1 MNKSQFNHLFEQL
14 ENLKDEVEGVEF
26 WSARDLQEFFQYTQW
41 RNFEKVIQ
49 KAIISVKNASQE
61 QSDHFAEVSKMVKL
75 GSGSNRKVKDYVLT
89 RYACY
94 LVAQNGDPNKEEIA
108 FAQSYF
114 ALQTR
119 KQELVEKRL
128 EEVERLRERDKL
140 TVSEKLLSKLAFEHG
155 VDGKG
160 FGYIR
165 AMGDKA
171 FFGGKNTQEMKDKLA
186 VPKGRALADYLETP
200 LLTGKELAT
209 NITNYNIKNKNLQGT
224 NTIANEHSIN
234 NDEIRQLLIRRGIVP
249 EDLPAAEDAKK
260 VKRRLDSENKKFL
273 KGKKTEK

>member
-1 MNKSQFNHLFEQL
+1 MKKSQFSHLFEQL
-14 ENLKDEVEGVEF
+14 ENLKKEVNGTEF
-26 WSARDLQEFFQYTQW
+26 WSARDLQELFDYSQW

-49 KAIISVKNASQE
+49 KAAISVENTSE
-61 QSDHFAEVSKMVKL
+61 TLYYHFAEVSKLIKH
-75 GSGSNRKVKDYVLT
+75 GKGGERKVQDFLLT

-128 EEVERLRERDKL
+128 EEVERLKERGKL
-140 TVSEKLLSKLAFEHG
+140 TVSEKILSQLSFQHG

-160 FGYIR
+160 FGVIR

-171 FFGGKNTQEMKDKLA
+171 FFGGKNTQEMKAILA
-186 VPKGRALADYLETP
+186 VPDGRPLADYLQTP

-209 NITNYNIKNKNLQGT
+209 NITNYNIKNKDLQGT
-224 NTIANEHSIN
+224 DQIADEHSIN
-234 NDEIRQLLIRRGIVP
+234 NDEIRQVLIRRGIIP
-249 EDLPAAEDAKK
+249 EELPAAEDAKK
-260 VKRRLDSENKKFL
+260 VKRRLDTEQKKL
-273 KGKKTEK
+273 VKGKNQK

>member
-1 MNKSQFNHLFEQL
+1 MQKSQFNHLFEQL
-14 ENLKDEVEGVEF
+14 ENLKDEIEGVEF
-26 WSARDLQEFFQYTQW
+26 WSARDLQVLFDYSQW

-49 KAIISVKNASQE
+49 KAAISVENTPESLE
-61 QSDHFAEVSKMVKL
+61 LHFAEVSKTIEMPRNATK
-75 GSGSNRKVKDYVLT
+75 KVKDYALT

-94 LVAQNGDPNKEEIA
+94 LIAQNGDPNKEEIA

-140 TVSEKLLSKLAFEHG
+140 TISEKLLSKLAFEHG

-171 FFGGKNTQEMKDKLA
+171 FFGGRNTQEMKDKLA

-224 NTIANEHSIN
+224 DPIADEHSIN

-260 VKRRLDSENKKFL
+260 VKRRLDSEQKKLL
-273 KGKKTEK
+273 KGKAQK

>member
-26 WSARDLQEFFQYTQW
+26 WSARDLQVLFDYSQW

-49 KAIISVKNASQE
+49 KAAISIKNTSE
-61 QSDHFAEVSKMVKL
+61 SIDEHFAEVSKLIKH
-75 GSGSNRKVKDYVLT
+75 GKGAEREVKDYALT

-128 EEVERLRERDKL
+128 EEIERLRERDKL
-140 TVSEKLLSKLAFEHG
+140 TISEKLLSKRAFEKG
-155 VDGKG
+155 VDSKG

-171 FFGGKNTQEMKDKLA
+171 FFGGKNTQEMKQKLA
-186 VPKGRALADYLETP
+186 VPADYLETP

-209 NITNYNIKNKNLQGT
+209 NITNYNIKNKDLQGT
-224 NTIANEHSIN
+224 NQIADEHSIN
-234 NDEIRQLLIRRGIVP
+234 NDEIRQVLIRRGIIP
-249 EDLPAAEDAKK
+249 EELPAAEDAKK
-260 VKRRLDSENKKFL
+260 VMRRLDSEQKKIL
-273 KGKKTEK
+273 KVKDKK

>member
-1 MNKSQFNHLFEQL
+1 MKKSQFSHLFEQL
-14 ENLKDEVEGVEF
+14 EILKKQVNGTEF
-26 WSARDLQEFFQYTQW
+26 WSARDLQELFDYSQW
-41 RNFEKVIQ
+41 RNFEKVIH
-49 KAIISVKNASQE
+49 KAAISIENTSE
-61 QSDHFAEVSKMVKL
+61 TLHYHFAEVSKLIKH
-75 GSGSNRKVKDYVLT
+75 GKGGERKVKDYLLT

-128 EEVERLRERDKL
+128 EEVERLKERGKL
-140 TVSEKLLSKLAFEHG
+140 TISEKLLSQLSFQHG

-160 FGYIR
+160 FGVIR

-171 FFGGKNTQEMKDKLA
+171 FFGGKNTQEMKAILA
-186 VPKGRALADYLETP
+186 VPDGRPLADYLQTP

-209 NITNYNIKNKNLQGT
+209 NITNYNIKNKDLQGT
-224 NTIANEHSIN
+224 DQIADEHSIN
-234 NDEIRQLLIRRGIVP
+234 NDEIRQVLIRRGIIP
-249 EDLPAAEDAKK
+249 EELPAAEDAKK
-260 VKRRLDSENKKFL
+260 VKRRLDREKKKL
-273 KGKKTEK
+273 VKGKEGK

>member
-14 ENLKDEVEGVEF
+14 ENLKDEIEGVEF
-26 WSARDLQEFFQYTQW
+26 WSARDLQEVFKYTQW

-49 KAIISVKNASQE
+49 KAAISVENTSE
-61 QSDHFAEVSKMVKL
+61 SVELHFAEVSKTIAMPK
-75 GSGSNRKVKDYVLT
+75 GATKEVKDYALT

-94 LVAQNGDPNKEEIA
+94 LIAQNGDPNKEEIA

-140 TVSEKLLSKLAFEHG
+140 TISEKLLSKLAFEHG

-171 FFGGKNTQEMKDKLA
+171 FFGGRNTQQMKDKLA

-224 NTIANEHSIN
+224 DTIADEHSIN
-234 NDEIRQLLIRRGIVP
+234 NDEIRQVLIRRGIVP
-249 EDLPAAEDAKK
+249 EELPAAEDAKK
-260 VKRRLDSENKKFL
+260 VKRRLDSEQKKLL
-273 KGKKTEK
+273 KGKTKK